1 MSEVLGCVLEDNRFY
16 IIYDEFSI
24 SICSVLDDVCEELAS
39 GGILYGFADNEELA
53 QMMLVECFHYLSA
66 KNA

>member
-1 MSEVLGCVLEDNRFY
+1 MLQNNRYY
-16 IIYDEFSI
+16 IVYDELTI
-24 SICSVLDDVCEELAS
+24 TICSFLDDVCEELAA
-39 GGILYGFADNEELA
+39 GGTIYGYADNEEIA